1 MTIKKNKLSI
11 SDFFGQDLTSGNFA
25 LAQKIVR
32 VRDRAETIRWLADKR
47 LDEDGEF
54 AKLHAS
60 NIKEWI
66 GEILDVANAT
76 LNAHLDAN
84 GKGE

>member
-11 SDFFGQDLTSGNFA
+11 SDFFGRDFTDGNFA

-32 VRDRAETIRWLADKR
+32 VRDRVENIRWLADNA
-47 LDEDGEF
+47 LAVDGEF
-54 AKLHAS
+54 AKLHAF
-60 NIKEWI
+60 NIKNWV

-76 LNAHLDAN
+76 LQAHLDTN
-84 GKGE
+84 SKV